1 MSLTSQEGGQTS
13 QAVLPNC
20 QQREP
25 EAGAAA
31 PVLGTEGQAVAGG
44 SAFAVGLGSAHP
56 DGRGQPPLGRGS
68 GGGREPREVWK
79 PAWRHRRVEVGE
91 FLKKTHTQPRPWW
104 LIQ

>member
-31 PVLGTEGQAVAGG
+31 PVLGTGGQAVAGG
-44 SAFAVGLGSAHP
+44 SAFAGSGLAHP
-56 DGRGQPPLGRGS
+56 DGRGQPPLGSGS

-91 FLKKTHTQPRPWW
+91 FLKKTHTQPRPW
-104 LIQ
+104 